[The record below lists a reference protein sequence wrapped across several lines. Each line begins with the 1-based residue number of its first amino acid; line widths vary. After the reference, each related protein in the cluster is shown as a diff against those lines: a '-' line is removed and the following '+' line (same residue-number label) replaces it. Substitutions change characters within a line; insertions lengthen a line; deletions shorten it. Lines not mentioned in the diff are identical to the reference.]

1 MRRAGGA
8 GTRIARIA
16 VHSSSNSAAQ
26 HGKTPPPLSWSEDMD
41 SVSAAGTAASKKVSW
56 RQAVAKYENPD
67 VRRSVWQIVNSVIPY
82 FILWYLMYRSLE
94 VSYWVTLPL
103 AVLAAGFLVRIFII
117 FHDCGHGSFFRSHTA
132 NDVVGFLTG
141 VLTLTPYYSWRHEHA
156 SHHATAGDLDRRGV
170 GDVWTLTVKE
180 YLDLSPRERFRY
192 RFYRNPLVMLVI
204 GPLFV
209 FLIRHRL
216 TQGTASK
223 RERHSVYWTNLA
235 LVGIVALMGV
245 TIGLKA
251 FVLVQLPI
259 VMISTAAGVWL
270 FYVQHQY
277 EGVYWERHEDWDYVT
292 VAVQGS
298 SFYKLPKILQWLTGN
313 IGYHHVHHLSPRI
326 PNYYLERCHEE
337 SSIFKEVK
345 PITLL
350 ASLKSFTFRLW
361 DEDRRQL
368 IGFGAVKG
376 RREAERS
383 ASHE

>member
-1 MRRAGGA
+1 M
-8 GTRIARIA
+8 
-16 VHSSSNSAAQ
+16 NSVPA
-26 HGKTPPPLSWSEDMD
+26 T
-41 SVSAAGTAASKKVSW
+41 GTAASKKASW

-103 AVLAAGFLVRIFII
+103 SVLAAGFLVRIFII
-117 FHDCGHGSFFRSHTA
+117 FHDCGHGSFFRSQTA

-216 TQGTASK
+216 TTGTASK

-313 IGYHHVHHLSPRI
+313 IGFHHVHHLSPRI

-368 IGFGAVKG
+368 VGFGAVKG

-383 ASHE
+383 ASTE